1 MKLASHYDIVIL
13 GGGPAGLAAAIT
25 LLKDFSGSVLIAES
39 QSPEQERIGESC
51 PPDTLLLLRKL
62 GLLDAFRAGPH
73 APCPGYASLWGQPNV
88 GYNDFI
94 VNPMGPAWRLDRP
107 HFDQMLAQ
115 KAVALGAHL
124 AYQLRFLS
132 VRKNEG
138 DNAFHHL
145 TLLDVEEQKKHHL
158 QARFVIDA
166 TGSKARFAK
175 AIGIEKRLDDQLFAM
190 VRFANLAHGT
200 ITRQVLLEATPTGWW
215 YTAKLPN
222 DRIVS
227 MVVTEKNMLPFLQK
241 ADQQGFEEAIS
252 KTSFIGDRLANLSL
266 SNKTYHTWPIFSGI
280 LPQLEGSN
288 WMAIGDAASSYDPI
302 AAQGIHKALA
312 DGISCFPKLD
322 AFFHEKPYPPNAFS
336 DFVRQR
342 YGGYQKNRA
351 YSYRQEQRWSDK
363 PFWRKRQEV

>member
-1 MKLASHYDIVIL
+1 MKLRAHYDIVIL

-25 LLKDFSGSVLIAES
+25 LLQDASYSVLIAES
-39 QSPEQERIGESC
+39 QPPEQERIGESC
-51 PPDTLLLLRKL
+51 PPDTLLLLRTL
-62 GLLDAFRAGPH
+62 GLLDDFRAGPH
-73 APCPGYASLWGQPNV
+73 APCPGYASVWGQPKV

-94 VNPMGPAWRLDRP
+94 VNPMGPAWRLDRR

-115 KAVALGAHL
+115 KARALGAQLVH
-124 AYQLRFLS
+124 QLRFLS
-132 VRKNEG
+132 VKKTERNT
-138 DNAFHHL
+138 AAHQL
-145 TLLDVEEQKKHHL
+145 TLFDVTEQKKHQL

-175 AIGIEKRLDDQLFAM
+175 ALGLEKQVDDQLFAM
-190 VRFANLAHGT
+190 VRFAHISDGA
-200 ITRQVLLEATPTGWW
+200 ITRQVLLEATPAGWW
-215 YTAKLPN
+215 YSAKLPN

-252 KTSFIGDRLANLSL
+252 KTSFIGKRLADLSL
-266 SNKTYHTWPIFSGI
+266 SGKSYHTWPILSGI
-280 LPQLEGSN
+280 LPQLEGTN

-312 DGISCFPKLD
+312 DGISCFVKVD
-322 AFFHEKPYPPNAFS
+322 AFFQKKEYPASTFS

-342 YGGYQKNRA
+342 YAGYQQNRA
-351 YSYRQEQRWSDK
+351 YSYRQEQRWANA
-363 PFWRKRQEV
+363 PFWQKRHSV